1 MKKLGTF
8 FLLVFLIGSATAKD
22 GKALFESYS
31 CASCHDPVQRLV
43 GPSLLEIAK
52 KYGNSEKAINT
63 VANLIIH
70 PNPANWPGF
79 AYMPPF
85 DIPFENAKA
94 LAKYILVEVPK
105 EAKALK
111 KQQKETIEL
120 DEIDQFH

>member
-1 MKKLGTF
+1 MRVIL
-8 FLLVFLIGSATAKD
+8 LAVLVFFSIGFAQD
-22 GKALFESYS
+22 GKTLFERYS

-52 KYGNSEKAINT
+52 KYGNSEKAINK

-85 DIPFENAKA
+85 DIPFEYAKA
-94 LAKYILVEVPK
+94 LAKYILVGVPE
-105 EAKALK
+105 EAKKLK
-111 KQQKETIEL
+111 EEPKHSI
-120 DEIDQFH
+120 EIDEDEQFH

>member
-1 MKKLGTF
+1 MRTIVVL
-8 FLLVFLIGSATAKD
+8 FLITFSISLGQE
-22 GKALFESYS
+22 GKTLFERYS

-43 GPSLLEIAK
+43 GPSLIEIAK
-52 KYGNSEKAINT
+52 KYGNSDKAINK

-85 DIPFENAKA
+85 DIPFEHAKA

-105 EAKALK
+105 EVESLK
-111 KQQKETIEL
+111 QNPKETIEI
-120 DEIDQFH
+120 DEYEQFH